1 MKTLITIAMACAI
14 FAPVA
19 NAGSG
24 SFTSSDPTLNAIW
37 ATGVKTATDMLAPG
51 GQTFDARGQYCP
63 LPAGETV
70 ILDGT
75 ERDRCSYIGDES
87 VIDQTFDVSTPHFDI
102 QRKMLEMF
110 AAGQYANGAI
120 PSAPFRGGLILFD
133 YCGYWAMVLHNYVL
147 YSGDLTEGQRM
158 WGHLVRLM
166 NDWYPSQMGPNGL
179 LVNSLGHSDYGFIR
193 RNGTTVAYYNA
204 QYVYA
209 LKQAAELAG
218 WLGHPTYQ
226 RKWLVRAQS
235 VSQAFS
241 DFWDPS
247 AGAYT
252 DTTVDHL
259 THPED
264 GNAFAILAGITTT
277 AQAQS
282 ALAYMSAK
290 ESYSYGNSISDTQ
303 VWDDSAWGDQANMR
317 VYPFIGF
324 YDLLARYNTSGGSAS
339 ALNLIRREWG
349 YMLHNGPQPAT
360 DWELIGPYGGA
371 PTDKWPSLDAGWS
384 SGATPVLTQYM
395 LGIQP
400 TSPGFET
407 FTVTP
412 HPDGEWFASGSV
424 VTPKGTITVA
434 WKVING
440 KTQISVTSPV
450 GTKWTNRP
458 PAPRRR

>member
-1 MKTLITIAMACAI
+1 
-14 FAPVA
+14 
-19 NAGSG
+19 
-24 SFTSSDPTLNAIW
+24 
-37 ATGVKTATDMLAPG
+37 
-51 GQTFDARGQYCP
+51 
-63 LPAGETV
+63 
-70 ILDGT
+70 
-75 ERDRCSYIGDES
+75 
-87 VIDQTFDVSTPHFDI
+87 
-102 QRKMLEMF
+102 
-110 AAGQYANGAI
+110 
-120 PSAPFRGGLILFD
+120 
-133 YCGYWAMVLHNYVL
+133 
-147 YSGDLTEGQRM
+147 
-158 WGHLVRLM
+158 
-166 NDWYPSQMGPNGL
+166 
-179 LVNSLGHSDYGFIR
+179 
-193 RNGTTVAYYNA
+193 
-204 QYVYA
+204 
-209 LKQAAELAG
+209 
-218 WLGHPTYQ
+218 
-226 RKWLVRAQS
+226 

-384 SGATPVLTQYM
+384 SGATPALTQYM

-400 TSPGFET
+400 TSPGFDT